1 MFSEKYTRRE
11 LCVHVLMYLVG
22 IVVLP
27 LGVVLTINSHFGAGG
42 LDALNFAFGDW
53 LHIPTSISIY
63 ILGAIYT
70 CLAGVLRKKSPRWTV
85 MITSLLQGGFTGIW
99 KILLA
104 GVEST
109 GLLSAVLMFLAG
121 NLIVAMTAGPYFL
134 SLFPTNPIDDLTK
147 AVSELGLR
155 ISFAKIILECCG
167 AGLAFLLHGEISIGT
182 ALTILLLGPMID
194 FFSVLTKKM
203 LKKWNIRY

>member
-1 MFSEKYTRRE
+1 M
-11 LCVHVLMYLVG
+11 MYLVG

-70 CLAGVLRKKSPRWTV
+70 CLAAILRKKSPRWTV
-85 MITSLLQGGFTGIW
+85 MLTSLMQGAFTGMW
-99 KILLA
+99 KMILA
-104 GVEST
+104 GAEST
-109 GLLSAVLMFLAG
+109 GPVSAVLMFLAG

-134 SLFPTNPIDDLTK
+134 SMFPTSPIDDLTK

>member
-1 MFSEKYTRRE
+1 MDVKNYTRRE
-11 LCVHVLMYLVG
+11 FSVHVLMYLMG

-27 LGVVLTINSHFGAGG
+27 LGIVLTINSHFGAGG
-42 LDALNFAFGDW
+42 LDALNFALGDW

-99 KILLA
+99 KVILA

-109 GLLSAVLMFLAG
+109 GPVSAVLMFLAG

-134 SLFPTNPIDDLTK
+134 SMFPANPIDDLTK
-147 AVSELGLR
+147 AVSELGMR

-167 AGLAFLLHGEISIGT
+167 AVFAFLLHGEVNIGT
-182 ALTILLLGPMID
+182 VLTILLLGPMID
-194 FFSVLTKKM
+194 CFSVLTKKW
-203 LKKWNIRY
+203 LKKRNIRY